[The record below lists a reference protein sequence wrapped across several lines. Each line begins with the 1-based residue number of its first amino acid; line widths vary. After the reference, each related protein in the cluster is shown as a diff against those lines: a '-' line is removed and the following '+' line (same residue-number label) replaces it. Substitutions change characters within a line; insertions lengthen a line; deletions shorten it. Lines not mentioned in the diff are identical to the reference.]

1 MKTHFKTSK
10 LCLTA
15 LTVMTLAFG
24 SGGAYSASYANP
36 RSQDPIS
43 CSDPKTQ
50 FPTLP
55 PCYRTNSLTSPSQGA
70 TGLMQANYSSH
81 YISSTYT
88 QLNARFNS
96 VAGND
101 GVQ

>member
-10 LCLTA
+10 LCLAA
-15 LTVMTLAFG
+15 LTAMTLAFG
-24 SGGAYSASYANP
+24 NGGVYSASYANP
-36 RSQDPIS
+36 SSQDPIS

-55 PCYRTNSLTSPSQGA
+55 PCHRSNDLAVSGSSYVVVGQMPSNHIQSA
-70 TGLMQANYSSH
+70 SAR
-81 YISSTYT
+81 
-88 QLNARFNS
+88 LNDYFGVR
-96 VAGND
+96 GG

>member
-10 LCLTA
+10 LCLAA
-15 LTVMTLAFG
+15 LTAVTLAFG
-24 SGGAYSASYANP
+24 NSGTYSVSYANP

-55 PCYRTNSLTSPSQGA
+55 PCHRSNGLGDSANHVEAAQSQG
-70 TGLMQANYSSH
+70 S
-81 YISSTYT
+81 YIRSVST
-88 QLNARFNS
+88 QLNFVAR
-96 VAGND
+96 ND
-101 GVQ
+101 GTP